1 MEAGLVVPDFLR
13 LGVHQ
18 TNVEITQNLGWI
30 ILGTVVGLEVGDDLG
45 FGNLVGV
52 ADNWDGF
59 EGKQEDIGYNLVDPV
74 PVDMVQ
80 VHG

>member
-18 TNVEITQNLGWI
+18 TNVEITHNLGWI
-30 ILGTVVGLEVGDDLG
+30 ILGTVVGLEVGGDLG

-52 ADNWDGF
+52 ADNWDDF
-59 EGKQEDIGYNLVDPV
+59 EGKQEGIGHNLVGPV
-74 PVDMVQ
+74 PLGMV
-80 VHG
+80 